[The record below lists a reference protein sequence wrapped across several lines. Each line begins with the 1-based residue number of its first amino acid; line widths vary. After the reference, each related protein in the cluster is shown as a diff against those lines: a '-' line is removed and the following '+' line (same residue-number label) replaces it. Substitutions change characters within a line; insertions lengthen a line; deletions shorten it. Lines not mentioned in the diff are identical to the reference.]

1 MPHSHNQL
9 FSRQALGWLCA
20 AATLISVGARADWP
34 EFRGP
39 TGDGYVPVAGGT
51 RLAGLPLRW
60 SETEN
65 LRWRTPIHDRGLST
79 PVILSNQVWL
89 TTATEAGHDF
99 FVLCLDA
106 ATGKVLFD
114 EKLFHCDNPESQGNN
129 VNSYAT
135 PSPVIEPGR
144 VYVHFGSYGTAC
156 LDTATHQVLW
166 QRQDLPCRHFRG
178 ASSSPV
184 LFENLLILT
193 LDGADLQYLVALDKQ
208 TGKTVWKT
216 NRSVAWNDADS
227 TDSLTRQGD
236 RRKAHSTPLLIE
248 FAGKPQ
254 LLSAG
259 AKAAYAYDPRTGR
272 ELWRVRHEAWSAA
285 SRPVYKD
292 GLAFFI
298 SGFGGP
304 TELLAVRVDGQGDVT
319 DSHIVWRKADKF
331 VPKTPSPILVE
342 GLLYLVSDAG
352 VVSCLECKTGREVWH
367 ESVGGSYAASPIFG
381 DGRLY
386 FCNQQGKTTVMQ
398 PGQTSQILATNVLAN
413 GMLASPA
420 VSGKALFLRTRTD
433 LVCIE
438 SGRPVE

>member
-1 MPHSHNQL
+1 
-9 FSRQALGWLCA
+9 
-20 AATLISVGARADWP
+20 
-34 EFRGP
+34 
-39 TGDGYVPVAGGT
+39 
-51 RLAGLPLRW
+51 
-60 SETEN
+60 
-65 LRWRTPIHDRGLST
+65 
-79 PVILSNQVWL
+79 
-89 TTATEAGHDF
+89 
-99 FVLCLDA
+99 
-106 ATGKVLFD
+106 
-114 EKLFHCDNPESQGNN
+114 
-129 VNSYAT
+129 
-135 PSPVIEPGR
+135 
-144 VYVHFGSYGTAC
+144 
-156 LDTATHQVLW
+156 
-166 QRQDLPCRHFRG
+166 
-178 ASSSPV
+178 V